1 MGRTRTEEQRKKMS
15 GNMKVFVAMLA
26 TCLVLGLLVSMA
38 AAAKKKN
45 QEPHYKNGEHNDAA
59 HADDDKLSSADFI
72 KKAIA
77 EHDVVIFSKSY
88 CPYCKRA
95 KQLFTNENIPFHAV
109 ELDLHPNG
117 GDIQKALQDWSENRP
132 QHLHQGRAPWW
143 QRRRARRPPER
154 PSR

>member
-1 MGRTRTEEQRKKMS
+1 MGALEPFRTRTEEQRKKMS

-45 QEPHYKNGEHNDAA
+45 QEPHYKNGEHND
-59 HADDDKLSSADFI
+59 
-72 KKAIA
+72 
-77 EHDVVIFSKSY
+77 VIFSKSY

-109 ELDLHPNG
+109 ELDLHSNG
-117 GDIQKALQDWSENRP
+117 ADIQKALMDKTGQRTVPNIFIKGE
-132 QHLHQGRAPWW
+132 HLGG
-143 QRRRARRPPER
+143 
-154 PSR
+154 SDD